1 MLAGRLWLV
10 LILVVA
16 LAILAPYL
24 ALRREARTLDAPI
37 RAALGGSYV
46 ALPGGVTHYE
56 LSGPADGPVVVL
68 IHGGTIPLF
77 TWDAQMPSLRE
88 AGLRILRYDQFGR
101 GYSDRPE
108 VAYDRALYTKQ
119 LEDLLAALDIEG
131 PVNLVGVSF
140 GAAIAVAFAKAH
152 PGQIEKLVLIA
163 PVVDYAE
170 GRALFGLAQIPLLSE
185 WYARVFSV
193 RATVTRA
200 NGFFQASGADPSYA
214 QGFEEQTRFKGY
226 EQALLSMSRTDALT
240 SYRDTYATLADQ
252 PTLLLWGSEDA
263 EIPRE
268 HMEFLQRSLDNVSMV
283 EIEGAGHGVT
293 IQQQDEVN
301 RHIVDFL
308 SVTGGDE

>member
-1 MLAGRLWLV
+1 
-10 LILVVA
+10 
-16 LAILAPYL
+16 
-24 ALRREARTLDAPI
+24 
-37 RAALGGSYV
+37 
-46 ALPGGVTHYE
+46 
-56 LSGPADGPVVVL
+56 
-68 IHGGTIPLF
+68 
-77 TWDAQMPSLRE
+77 
-88 AGLRILRYDQFGR
+88 
-101 GYSDRPE
+101 
-108 VAYDRALYTKQ
+108 
-119 LEDLLAALDIEG
+119 
-131 PVNLVGVSF
+131 
-140 GAAIAVAFAKAH
+140 
-152 PGQIEKLVLIA
+152 
-163 PVVDYAE
+163 
-170 GRALFGLAQIPLLSE
+170 LFGLAQIPLLSE

-193 RATVTRA
+193 GATVTRA

-214 QGFEEQTRFKGY
+214 QSFEEQTRFKGY

-268 HMEFLQRSLDNVSMV
+268 HMGFLQRSLDNVSMV

>member
-1 MLAGRLWLV
+1 MARTIPPSATTVPMLAGRLGLV
-10 LILVVA
+10 LILLVA

-108 VAYDRALYTKQ
+108 VDYDRALYTKQ

-140 GAAIAVAFAKAH
+140 GAAMAATFAKAH
-152 PGQIEKLVLIA
+152 PEQVAKLVLIA

-170 GRALFGLAQIPLLSE
+170 GRALFGLAKIPLLSE

-214 QGFEEQTRFKGY
+214 QRFEKQTRFKGY

-240 SYRDTYATLADQ
+240 SYRDTYAALA
-252 PTLLLWGSEDA
+252 
-263 EIPRE
+263 
-268 HMEFLQRSLDNVSMV
+268 
-283 EIEGAGHGVT
+283 
-293 IQQQDEVN
+293 
-301 RHIVDFL
+301 
-308 SVTGGDE
+308 

>member
-1 MLAGRLWLV
+1 MLPGRLWLV

-24 ALRREARTLDAPI
+24 ALRREARTLDAAA

-46 ALPGGVTHYE
+46 ALPSGVTHYE
-56 LSGPADGPVVVL
+56 LSGSVDGPMVVL

-77 TWDAQMPSLRE
+77 TWDAQMTALRD
-88 AGLRILRYDQFGR
+88 AGFSVLRYDHFGR
-101 GYSDRPE
+101 GYSDRPK
-108 VAYDRALYTKQ
+108 VTYDRAVYRKQ

-140 GAAIAVAFAKAH
+140 GAAIAATFAKAH
-152 PGQIEKLVLIA
+152 PERVAKLVLIA

-170 GRALFGLAQIPLLSE
+170 GKALFGLAKVPLLSE

-193 RATVTRA
+193 RATVARA

-214 QGFEEQTRFKGY
+214 QRFEEQTRFEGY

-240 SYRDTYATLADQ
+240 SYHDTYASLADQ
-252 PTLLLWGSEDA
+252 PTLLLWGSEDS

-268 HMEFLQRSLDNVSMV
+268 HMEFLQQNLRDVSFV
-283 EIEGAGHGVT
+283 ELEGAGHGVT
-293 IQQQDEVN
+293 IQRKEEVN
-301 RHIVDFL
+301 RRLTDFL
-308 SVTGGDE
+308 SDIGAP